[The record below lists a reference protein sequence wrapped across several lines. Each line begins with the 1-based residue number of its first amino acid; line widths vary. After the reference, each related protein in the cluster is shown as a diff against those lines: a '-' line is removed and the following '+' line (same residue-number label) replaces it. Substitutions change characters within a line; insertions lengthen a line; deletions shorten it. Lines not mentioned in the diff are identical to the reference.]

1 VPWQLARRG
10 PRARAERFQ
19 PIATSWYGAEQSR
32 EAPITLRAMAPVG
45 DMDLRREK
53 DGRVWRIGGNAEV
66 TWIRENVSYRGPMIA
81 YAIPPVFEAYAT
93 ITLPVTPNTHHGRWT
108 GGWGWDEPAEGRDS
122 SVLAVLEEHTQPQ
135 PWWLGYLNT
144 TGDGAETIFPDVPKV
159 ELYGWNYVL
168 IEAGPEQAGSWR
180 EPLGDWKGMLP
191 DLMFPTDRSW
201 VTSTLWDDY
210 WTCIGASET
219 LIEALLAHPYLR
231 DHTRQ
236 VDPGSQDISPVHRS
250 AP

>member
-1 VPWQLARRG
+1 M
-10 PRARAERFQ
+10 
-19 PIATSWYGAEQSR
+19 TS
-32 EAPITLRAMAPVG
+32 VG
-45 DMDLRREK
+45 DMDLWREK
-53 DGRVWRIGGNAEV
+53 DGRAWRIGGDAEV
-66 TWIRENVSYRGPMIA
+66 AWIRENVSYHGPMIA

-93 ITLPVTPNTHHGRWT
+93 ITLPVTPSTYQGRWT
-108 GGWGWDEPAEGRDS
+108 GGWGWDEPAERRDS
-122 SVLAVLEEHTQPQ
+122 SVLAVLEEHTPEQ

-144 TGDGAETIFPDVPKV
+144 TGHGAETIFPDAPKV

-180 EPLGDWKGMLP
+180 EPPGDWKGMLP

-219 LIEALLAHPYLR
+219 LIQAFLAHPYLR
-231 DHTRQ
+231 NHTRQ
-236 VDPGSQDISPVHRS
+236 VDPGSEDISPVGRS
-250 AP
+250 TP